1 MGSLGQGIF
10 SNVER
15 DECSLGMTT
24 DGSLTSL
31 TIIPD
36 IQWVSTKRLRL
47 RRPEK
52 QKRGTPG
59 HWEDFFFIS
68 VNIVFKVQIVVA
80 KSVDVEAVTSEDP
93 KRNSAHTLK
102 Y

>member
-1 MGSLGQGIF
+1 MGLHEKVAVAATRKAEKRNPRTLG
-10 SNVER
+10 R
-15 DECSLGMTT
+15 
-24 DGSLTSL
+24 
-31 TIIPD
+31 
-36 IQWVSTKRLRL
+36 
-47 RRPEK
+47 
-52 QKRGTPG
+52 
-59 HWEDFFFIS
+59 FFFIS